1 MSKKALGKGIGA
13 LFIGEEPART
23 QTERDPAAATELPIA
38 SLQPNPFQPRKDFPE
53 EALRELAQSIRHQ
66 GVLQPIL
73 VEEGT
78 EGHYTIIAGER
89 RFRAAKLAG
98 LDRIP
103 VIVKHFSETEKLEIA
118 LVENIQREN
127 LSPLEEALAYK
138 RLMDIAGLNQEEVSQ
153 KVGKNRSTVANSL
166 RLLKLPEEIQKAVGD
181 GTLSAGHARAIL
193 SVNRPEDQMIL
204 FRLIIKNGISVRE
217 AEQAASDLNQGKKTS
232 EKKEKQENKAH
243 WQKIPELRAIE
254 EKLIETF
261 GTRVEVKGDN
271 IKGKIE
277 VAYFSTEDFTR
288 LLSLWGMKPDD

>member
-13 LFIGEEPART
+13 LFVGEEPVRARE
-23 QTERDPAAATELPIA
+23 ERAGSAATELPIA
-38 SLQPNPFQPRKDFPE
+38 ALQPNPYQPRKDFPE

-66 GVLQPIL
+66 GVLQPVL
-73 VEEGT
+73 VEEGA
-78 EGHYTIIAGER
+78 GGIYTIIAGER

-98 LDRIP
+98 LERIP
-103 VIVKHFSETEKLEIA
+103 VIVRRFSDSEKLEIA

-127 LSPLEEALAYK
+127 LSPLEEASAYK
-138 RLMDIAGLNQEEVSQ
+138 RLMDIAGLNQEDVAQ

-181 GTLSAGHARAIL
+181 GSVSAGHARAIL

-204 FRLIIKNGISVRE
+204 FRLIVKRGISVRE
-217 AEQAASDLNQGKKTS
+217 AEQAAADLNQGKKPA
-232 EKKEKQENKAH
+232 EKKGKQEKKGH
-243 WQKIPELRAIE
+243 WQTIPELRAIE

-261 GTRVEVKGDN
+261 GTRVVVKGDHV
-271 IKGKIE
+271 KGRIE
-277 VAYFSTEDFTR
+277 IAYFSTDDFTR